1 MEKMDFNIFCT
12 DGNYYFKLGISKII
26 EGALLSD
33 VSVKFL
39 SGSVDDR
46 LQKADLILINF
57 SKWRLYMCH
66 PAYRNR
72 KPGSAII
79 VFVDKRDEIVAS
91 QLPVCYQSLIV
102 FSHKDSVR
110 LISEKITEVL
120 LTTEGRTR
128 GYVHTDCL
136 NCNYSHITVVQ
147 LQVLSLLKKGYS
159 ADHAAKRLNLS
170 SKTIY
175 AHKYNVMRKFSLKG
189 DKEFNAFINDLSLLE
204 LYNGVINEG

>member
-33 VSVKFL
+33 VNVKFL

-79 VFVDKRDEIVAS
+79 VFVDKKDEIIAS

-102 FSHKDSVR
+102 FSRKDSVR

-120 LTTEGRTR
+120 LTREERSG
-128 GYVHTDCL
+128 GFVPTDCL

-159 ADHAAKRLNLS
+159 AGHAAKRLHLS

>member
-1 MEKMDFNIFCT
+1 MDLNVFCT
-12 DGNYYFKLGISKII
+12 DGNYYFKLGISKMI

-33 VSVKFL
+33 VNVKFL
-39 SGSVDDR
+39 TGSINDS
-46 LQKADLILINF
+46 LPKADLILINF
-57 SKWRLYMCH
+57 SQWRLYMCH

-79 VFVDKRDEIVAS
+79 VFVDNRDEIITS

-102 FSHKDSVR
+102 FSRKDSVR
-110 LISEKITEVL
+110 VISERITEVL
-120 LTTEGRTR
+120 LTTEGRAR
-128 GYVHTDCL
+128 GYLPSDCL
-136 NCNYSHITVVQ
+136 NCNFAHITVVQ
-147 LQVLSLLKKGYS
+147 LQVLSFLKKGYGVGQ
-159 ADHAAKRLNLS
+159 AAKRLDLS

-175 AHKYNVMRKFSLKG
+175 AHKYNIMKKFALKG